1 MDVIKLFQQKM
12 IAMGYDA
19 YLIPTSD
26 YHSSEYISSYF
37 KIREFLTGFT
47 GSAGTLLI
55 TTEIAYL
62 WVDGRYFIQ
71 AAKQTENRPIAIMKM
86 GTPNTPTLFEFLKTH
101 LQKGMKLVFDGKL
114 VNTLTATK
122 IKESIPEDVDIVTN
136 DNLIDSLWED
146 RPRMPFSLLYKLDE
160 FYTGK
165 SYEEKLALVRESLK
179 EKGIDA
185 FILASLEDQAWLYNL
200 RGNDILHTPVFLAFT
215 VITDSSVT
223 LFIDQRKL
231 DISINQYLDSN
242 EITVKSYN
250 DIYDYVKSLRQ
261 KKVLINPNKVNYA
274 IYKALESV
282 NSTVI
287 FDNDPTAILKA
298 IKNDVEVKNIRFAHE
313 KDGVAVFRLMHYLK
327 TNSAKKSDLSELG
340 ISDKM
345 EELRKEQNGF
355 IDLSFDTICAYNEHA
370 AMMHYK
376 ADKNTS
382 SKITGSGLLLIDSG
396 GHYFE
401 GTTDITRTYSIGR
414 VSDAIKTHYTT
425 VLKSVINLS
434 KATFLKGCSG
444 LNLDILA
451 RGPIWDLLIDYKCG
465 TGHGVGNLLSVHE
478 GPNGFRWQI
487 VPERQDSAPLELG
500 MITTNEPG
508 IYLENKYGIRIENEM
523 LCIKKET
530 NDFGTFYGFETITY
544 APIDLDPVKVSMLT
558 KEEKDW
564 LNDYHQ
570 MVYEK
575 LKPYLK
581 ADEVEALEKYTKKI

>member
-185 FILASLEDQAWLYNL
+185 FILASLEEQAWLYNL
-200 RGNDILHTPVFLAFT
+200 RGKDILHTPVFLAFT

-261 KKVLINPNKVNYA
+261 KKVLINPNKD
-274 IYKALESV
+274 IE
-282 NSTVI
+282 
-287 FDNDPTAILKA
+287 F
-298 IKNDVEVKNIRFAHE
+298 
-313 KDGVAVFRLMHYLK
+313 HYSHPE
-327 TNSAKKSDLSELG
+327 T
-340 ISDKM
+340 
-345 EELRKEQNGF
+345 
-355 IDLSFDTICAYNEHA
+355 
-370 AMMHYK
+370 
-376 ADKNTS
+376 
-382 SKITGSGLLLIDSG
+382 LLI
-396 GHYFE
+396 
-401 GTTDITRTYSIGR
+401 
-414 VSDAIKTHYTT
+414 K
-425 VLKSVINLS
+425 
-434 KATFLKGCSG
+434 
-444 LNLDILA
+444 
-451 RGPIWDLLIDYKCG
+451 
-465 TGHGVGNLLSVHE
+465 
-478 GPNGFRWQI
+478 
-487 VPERQDSAPLELG
+487 
-500 MITTNEPG
+500 
-508 IYLENKYGIRIENEM
+508 
-523 LCIKKET
+523 
-530 NDFGTFYGFETITY
+530 
-544 APIDLDPVKVSMLT
+544 
-558 KEEKDW
+558 
-564 LNDYHQ
+564 
-570 MVYEK
+570 
-575 LKPYLK
+575 
-581 ADEVEALEKYTKKI
+581 